1 MMAIENLAR
10 RDGFKSFCRRR
21 APGEV
26 LAWAMYDFANSGY
39 TTVVITAVFN
49 AYFVAV
55 IAGNAPWATFAWTA
69 ALSASYA
76 LILLTGPVIGAYAD
90 LRAAKKRLL
99 VLTTVGC
106 VIATA
111 LLAFT
116 GAGTLALA
124 VALLVFSNFC
134 FGLGE
139 NLVAAFLPELAQGE
153 SLGRVSGWGWSLGY
167 LGGLLTLGLCLGYV
181 TWAQAHGEEAQQFV
195 PVTMLITAA
204 IFALASLP
212 TFLVLKERARPT
224 PVAAGENLIRATFA
238 RLAQTVRQAAR
249 YQDLARFLVCIV
261 FYQAGIQTVIALA
274 AIYAEQALGFT
285 TKDTIVLILVVNV
298 TAAVGAFAFGNIQD
312 RLGHVRTIAFTLV
325 LWIAT
330 TLIAWSASG
339 SGLFWVAANLAG
351 LCLGSSQS
359 AGRALVGYLSPADR
373 HAEFFRTLGTCGK
386 AVLDSG
392 ADYLRL
398 GDLDDRWQPSPRNA
412 GDRRILRCRPS
423 LAGRNRRPS
432 RSTRG
437 RTDPAIVVT
446 EGYGTCAADIC
457 ASMLSL

>member
-1 MMAIENLAR
+1 
-10 RDGFKSFCRRR
+10 
-21 APGEV
+21 
-26 LAWAMYDFANSGY
+26 MYDFANSGY

-116 GAGTLALA
+116 GPGTLALA
-124 VALLVFSNFC
+124 VVLLVFSNFC
-134 FGLGE
+134 FGSGE

-181 TWAQAHGEEAQQFV
+181 TWAQADGQEPQQFV

-204 IFALASLP
+204 IFTLASLP
-212 TFLVLKERARPT
+212 TFLVLRERARPT
-224 PVAAGENLIRATFA
+224 PATAGENLVRPAFA
-238 RLAQTVRQAAR
+238 RLAQTLRQAVR
-249 YQDLARFLVCIV
+249 YRDLAQFLVCIV

-298 TAAVGAFAFGNIQD
+298 TAAAGAFAFGNIQD
-312 RLGHVRTIAFTLV
+312 RLGHVRTIALTLV

-330 TLIAWSASG
+330 TLIAWSAST

-373 HAEFFRTLGTCGK
+373 RGEFFGLWGLAVKLSSILGPITYGT
-386 AVLDSG
+386 VTWMTDG
-392 ADYLRL
+392 NHRL
-398 GDLDDRWQPSPRNA
+398 AMLATGGFFVA
-412 GDRRILRCRPS
+412 GLLL
-423 LAGRNRRPS
+423 LAGIDVP
-432 RSTRG
+432 RG
-437 RTDPAIVVT
+437 RR
-446 EGYGTCAADIC
+446 AAER
-457 ASMLSL
+457 L